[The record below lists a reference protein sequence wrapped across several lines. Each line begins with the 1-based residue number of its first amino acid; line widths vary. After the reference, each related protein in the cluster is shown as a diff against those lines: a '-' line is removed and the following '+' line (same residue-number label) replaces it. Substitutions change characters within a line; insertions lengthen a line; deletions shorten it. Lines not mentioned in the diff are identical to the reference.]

1 MKAVIFDLDGTLV
14 NTIDDLA
21 AATNQALQKHGFP
34 PKPLADFPM
43 MVGNGIRKLLE
54 RALGEACTPDVLDTV
69 QRDFLEIY
77 DQNCMNL
84 SAPYAGMEEV
94 VRRLKTDGWRLM
106 VVTNKPQAQ
115 AEKIARYYFG
125 GDTFVS
131 IYGNLEGRPAKPDP
145 LTVHMAMQDAGC
157 TAEETWFVGDSNV
170 DVQTAHNAGLR
181 CIGAVWGFRGE
192 DELKRAGAEILAR
205 TPQDILQTVG
215 GK

>member
-21 AATNQALQKHGFP
+21 AATNQALEMHGYP
-34 PKPLADFPM
+34 AKPLADFPL

-54 RALGEACTPDVLDTV
+54 RALGEAGTPDVLDAV

-84 SAPYAGMEEV
+84 SAPYTGMEEV
-94 VRRLKTDGWRLM
+94 VQRLKTDGWRLM

-115 AEKIARYYFG
+115 AEKIARRYFG
-125 GDTFVS
+125 DDTFVS

-145 LTVHMAMQDAGC
+145 LTAHMAMKDAGS

-192 DELKRAGAEILAR
+192 NELKKAGAEILAR
-205 TPQDILQTVG
+205 APQDILQAAG

>member
-54 RALGEACTPDVLDTV
+54 RALGDTCRPDVLDTV
-69 QRDFLEIY
+69 QRDFLVIY

-84 SAPYAGMEEV
+84 SAPYEGMTEV
-94 VRRLKTDGWRLM
+94 VGRLQKDGWRLM

-115 AEKIARYYFG
+115 AEKIARHYFG

>member
-21 AATNQALQKHGFP
+21 AATNQALQMHGFP
-34 PKPLADFPM
+34 PKPLADFPL

-54 RALGEACTPDVLDTV
+54 RALGEACTPDVLDAV

-77 DQNCMNL
+77 DRNCMNL

-94 VRRLKTDGWRLM
+94 VRRLQTDDWRLM

-115 AEKIARYYFG
+115 AEKIARHYFG
-125 GDTFVS
+125 EDTFLS

-145 LTVHMAMQDAGC
+145 LTVHMAMHDAES
-157 TAEETWFVGDSNV
+157 TAGETWFVGDSNV

-192 DELKRAGAEILAR
+192 DELKKAGAEILAR
-205 TPQDILQTVG
+205 TPQDILRAIGV
-215 GK
+215 K

>member
-84 SAPYAGMEEV
+84 SAPYEGMTEV
-94 VRRLKTDGWRLM
+94 VGRLQKDGWRLM

-115 AEKIARYYFG
+115 AEKIARHYFVG
-125 GDTFVS
+125 ETFV
-131 IYGNLEGRPAKPDP
+131 
-145 LTVHMAMQDAGC
+145 
-157 TAEETWFVGDSNV
+157 
-170 DVQTAHNAGLR
+170 
-181 CIGAVWGFRGE
+181 
-192 DELKRAGAEILAR
+192 
-205 TPQDILQTVG
+205 
-215 GK
+215 